1 MSEDGFSVWLSMA
14 ARDRP
19 IRWRLVPGLQRAG
32 FWNKRGTGRRFSGA
46 HIGRG
51 SGVGRILATC
61 LRKRDLRIRPVLART
76 NVVRLERSSRAVQ
89 HHLHYLTRARPG
101 EELRPALYGPDAQ
114 APDSVAFARACQNDR
129 HQFRTIVGAVDACE
143 YEDLRPLVRRLMQQ
157 VSRDLRTNL
166 DWVAA
171 DHYDTANP
179 HSHIVIR
186 GVDDRGN
193 DLIIA
198 REYIYHGFR
207 ARAGELVA
215 LDLGPVTDLDISPS
229 QARRMDIMAERVTA
243 IDHDLVAARDAQG
256 SILLDHTDRWEQA
269 SRAGR
274 LRVLQTMGLA
284 HGDADGRWYVQ
295 PDLLE
300 RLEEIAWRN
309 RVARGRAAVWER
321 GTGVDLS
328 LAESMSQFTSDG
340 SGGVLDPP
348 VPSPFVDETDD
359 LRLGHLEDRPPS
371 RNRMP
376 NSGRSLA
383 QGEGALAIE
392 PVRLGVK
399 TKLGHGD
406 SLMASQ
412 STDPDQLIGG
422 EKSIGRLLRRALID
436 LEPDRGVDRF

>member
-1 MSEDGFSVWLSMA
+1 
-14 ARDRP
+14 
-19 IRWRLVPGLQRAG
+19 
-32 FWNKRGTGRRFSGA
+32 
-46 HIGRG
+46 
-51 SGVGRILATC
+51 
-61 LRKRDLRIRPVLART
+61 
-76 NVVRLERSSRAVQ
+76 
-89 HHLHYLTRARPG
+89 
-101 EELRPALYGPDAQ
+101 
-114 APDSVAFARACQNDR
+114 
-129 HQFRTIVGAVDACE
+129 
-143 YEDLRPLVRRLMQQ
+143 MQQ

-186 GVDDRGN
+186 GADDRGN

-215 LDLGPVTDLDISPS
+215 LDLGPVNDLDISPS

-243 IDHDLVAARDAQG
+243 IDHDLVAVRDAQG

-269 SRAGR
+269 TRAGR

-321 GTGVDLS
+321 GVGFEHS
-328 LAESMSQFTSDG
+328 LAESMPQLTPDG
-340 SGGVLDPP
+340 RDDGPEPP
-348 VPSPFVDETDD
+348 LSSPFVDETND
-359 LRLGHLEDRPPS
+359 LRLGHLDDRPLS
-371 RNRMP
+371 RNRMLD
-376 NSGRSLA
+376 SDRSLA
-383 QGEGALAIE
+383 REEGVLAIE
-392 PVRLGVK
+392 PARRGSERK
-399 TKLGHGD
+399 IGHGD
-406 SLMASQ
+406 SLMANQ
-412 STDPDQLIGG
+412 SIDPDVSVRPGTLVYLQ
-422 EKSIGRLLRRALID
+422 
-436 LEPDRGVDRF
+436 PD